1 MVWVHGEEDRLMA
14 SIVDAPS
21 RPVAP
26 KHYWTIER
34 SRDFRKRNG
43 SKTRCFSSFSD
54 HFGGVHRDV
63 EKRYDS
69 QQSPDGAQQTLFQTL
84 GL

>member
-63 EKRYDS
+63 EKGTIVS
-69 QQSPDGAQQTLFQTL
+69 KVLMVHNKPFFKL
-84 GL
+84 